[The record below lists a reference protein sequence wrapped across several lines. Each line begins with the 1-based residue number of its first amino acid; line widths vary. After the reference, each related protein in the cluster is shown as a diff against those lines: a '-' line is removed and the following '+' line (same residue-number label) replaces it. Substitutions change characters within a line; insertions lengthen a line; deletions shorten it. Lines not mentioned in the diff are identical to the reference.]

1 MVRKDILKDKIMS
14 NAILET
20 ETTFHN
26 ETQIYGAPK
35 DFNLPAIPEKI
46 IDVEYTEIDSHKQI
60 ANDNSTDNNPT
71 PPTSTALIPVGNT
84 YEAVTVPATPENLI
98 TFIEINEE
106 IAKAAFK
113 LAQKNALTK
122 ENMDKLYQRAW
133 KHAAIVFEAQ
143 ARLGKFFKTIDTAQG
158 SRTDLSNQLPG
169 KAEKKLT
176 KEEFIKTNWKYDTK
190 KAWELEQLAN
200 DKLKEKTYKYAREN
214 EEYPSLK
221 LALKIRKME
230 KDLLSAMTSS
240 NTQTQAK
247 HEANQNKLKEKALQ
261 DAIKFSKLTRKN
273 ATVLSDKTFDVVYAD
288 FSNVTTPLEDLSQL
302 SIPAND
308 NSVLLAWTDN
318 KNLSKILCLV
328 QNLGF
333 EYQESLVWNYMASS
347 VGKFIKNQHKQLLIC
362 TKGYGLKSEYQEA
375 SVLNLHKNEE
385 VDAKNH
391 YYALIEQMF
400 PEGAYL
406 DMFASEKHNS
416 KWSLYSETTNN
427 AAIEEN

>member
-190 KAWELEQLAN
+190 KHGNW
-200 DKLKEKTYKYAREN
+200 
-214 EEYPSLK
+214 
-221 LALKIRKME
+221 
-230 KDLLSAMTSS
+230 
-240 NTQTQAK
+240 
-247 HEANQNKLKEKALQ
+247 
-261 DAIKFSKLTRKN
+261 
-273 ATVLSDKTFDVVYAD
+273 
-288 FSNVTTPLEDLSQL
+288 
-302 SIPAND
+302 
-308 NSVLLAWTDN
+308 NSWLMIN
-318 KNLSKILCLV
+318 
-328 QNLGF
+328 
-333 EYQESLVWNYMASS
+333 
-347 VGKFIKNQHKQLLIC
+347 
-362 TKGYGLKSEYQEA
+362 
-375 SVLNLHKNEE
+375 
-385 VDAKNH
+385 
-391 YYALIEQMF
+391 
-400 PEGAYL
+400 
-406 DMFASEKHNS
+406 
-416 KWSLYSETTNN
+416 
-427 AAIEEN
+427 

>member
-1 MVRKDILKDKIMS
+1 M
-14 NAILET
+14 NTAILMT
-20 ETTFHN
+20 NDRINN
-26 ETQIYGAPK
+26 ETQNYGAPK
-35 DFNLPAIPEKI
+35 DFNLAAIPEKI
-46 IDVEYTEIDSHKQI
+46 IDVEYTEIKSHKQI

-84 YEAVTVPATPENLI
+84 YEAVTVPATLENLI
-98 TFIEINEE
+98 SFIEINEE

-113 LAQKNALTK
+113 LAQKSALTK

-169 KAEKKLT
+169 KSEKKLT

-190 KAWELEQLAN
+190 KTWELEQLAN
-200 DKLKEKTYKYAREN
+200 DELKEKTYKYAREN

-221 LALKIRKME
+221 LALKIRKTE

-273 ATVLSDKTFDVVYAD
+273 ATVLSDKTFDVIYAD
-288 FSNVTTPLEDLSQL
+288 FSNVATPLKNLSQL

-362 TKGYGLKSEYQEA
+362 TKGDGLKSEYQEA

-427 AAIEEN
+427 AVIEEN

>member
-1 MVRKDILKDKIMS
+1 MKDGIIVVNK
-14 NAILET
+14 
-20 ETTFHN
+20 
-26 ETQIYGAPK
+26 PK
-35 DFNLPAIPEKI
+35 
-46 IDVEYTEIDSHKQI
+46 EYTSRDVVNKICKILNTRKVGHAGTLDPLATGVLVVAINMGLKTLEFLE
-60 ANDNSTDNNPT
+60 NSTKE
-71 PPTSTALIPVGNT
+71 
-84 YEAVTVPATPENLI
+84 Y
-98 TFIEINEE
+98 
-106 IAKAAFK
+106 IAKVK
-113 LAQKNALTK
+113 L
-122 ENMDKLYQRAW
+122 
-133 KHAAIVFEAQ
+133 
-143 ARLGKFFKTIDTAQG
+143 G
-158 SRTDLSNQLPG
+158 
-169 KAEKKLT
+169 
-176 KEEFIKTNWKYDTK
+176 IKTDTLDVTGNV
-190 KAWELEQLAN
+190 LEEKHDFSL
-200 DKLKEKTYKYAREN
+200 DKRALESILLSFKGTYMQEVPLYSSVRVNGKRLYKYAREN

-273 ATVLSDKTFDVVYAD
+273 ATVLSDKTFDVIYAD
-288 FSNVTTPLEDLSQL
+288 FSNVATPLKDLSQL

-333 EYQESLVWNYMASS
+333 EYQESLVWNYMVSS
-347 VGKFIKNQHKQLLIC
+347 GGKFIKNQHKQLLIC
-362 TKGYGLKSEYQEA
+362 TKGDGLKSEYQEA

-416 KWSLYSETTNN
+416 KWALYSETTNN